1 MSKHIFAVD
10 SDGCA
15 MDTMTYKHE
24 LFFGPIA
31 AEKFEVEDTETFQ
44 KNWEEINLYS
54 RTRGVN
60 RFVALVM
67 GLDSVDYDVINI
79 DNLKRWVEETSSLS
93 NDSLEEEY
101 AKNPSDDLKR
111 TLEWSLAV
119 NTNIAEAE
127 GHDFPFDGALEGLE
141 KMARLGTVNVV
152 SSANREAVEDEWE
165 RHGLLAHV
173 SDLYCQDRGKKADV
187 LAGFISA
194 GQDPHHILMVGDSP
208 GDVEAAE
215 ENGTWFFPIIVGD
228 EAASW
233 KELYDTVA
241 DQFLAGEYTKEDH
254 DRNIEKFWR
263 NLDK

>member
-127 GHDFPFDGALEGLE
+127 GHDFPF
-141 KMARLGTVNVV
+141 
-152 SSANREAVEDEWE
+152 
-165 RHGLLAHV
+165 
-173 SDLYCQDRGKKADV
+173 
-187 LAGFISA
+187 
-194 GQDPHHILMVGDSP
+194 
-208 GDVEAAE
+208 
-215 ENGTWFFPIIVGD
+215 
-228 EAASW
+228 
-233 KELYDTVA
+233 
-241 DQFLAGEYTKEDH
+241 
-254 DRNIEKFWR
+254 
-263 NLDK
+263 